1 MYIPI
6 YHDLQHALASLMLV
20 LLVAGEWGFCYQTM
34 YTYMVPLHM
43 SVERVEYILLTQD
56 TWDMTGY
63 LCVIEA
69 ISPFFAVV
77 FCSAWSP

>member
-43 SVERVEYILLTQD
+43 SVERVEYTSHAR
-56 TWDMTGY
+56 Y
-63 LCVIEA
+63 LGHDGL
-69 ISPFFAVV
+69 FMRY
-77 FCSAWSP
+77 